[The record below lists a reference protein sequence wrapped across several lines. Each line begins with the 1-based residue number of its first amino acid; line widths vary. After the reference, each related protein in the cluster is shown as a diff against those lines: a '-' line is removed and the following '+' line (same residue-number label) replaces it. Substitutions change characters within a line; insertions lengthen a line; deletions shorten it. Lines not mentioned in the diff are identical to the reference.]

1 MPYFVGSSLI
11 TRNIG
16 TLQTAIY
23 CSGPFLSLAT
33 STFLILANVC
43 LKSEDSV
50 ISLTVGR
57 STTPLA
63 TNIFS
68 TNIVNGVSPL
78 ILPQPGVGIYNYYMA
93 SLRVGTGINLNLN
106 GCALDQPGAGTF
118 YYTIWMQTDKAGSF
132 PEMAVSLIILKV
144 A

>member
-1 MPYFVGSSLI
+1 MTS
-11 TRNIG
+11 
-16 TLQTAIY
+16 
-23 CSGPFLSLAT
+23 
-33 STFLILANVC
+33 STFLIIVNVC
-43 LKSEDSV
+43 LKSEDNT

-78 ILPQPGVGIYNYYMA
+78 ILPQPGAAAYNYYMA
-93 SLRVGTGINLNLN
+93 SLRVGNGINLNLS
-106 GCALDQPGAGTF
+106 GSALDTPAAGTF
-118 YYTIWMQTDKAGSF
+118 YYTVWMQSDKAGSF
-132 PEMAVSLIILKV
+132 PEMALSLIVLKV